1 MNNIELKRANVIVG
15 SGSSVDVVWG
25 SIAGDISQQTDLQDE
40 LNGIKEQVKEDIANK
55 ADRSELANLATK
67 EELSSGLLGKA
78 DKENTYTKEEV
89 DDKIAETDLSNYYT
103 KQEIDEKGY
112 ITAETDPTVPEWA
125 KQPTKPTYTAEEV
138 GALSADTKIPD
149 ISGLATKEEVE
160 IKADKTSIPTK
171 VSQLTNDSNYTTSTD
186 LQAKQDKLV
195 SGTNI
200 KTVNGNSLLGEGNI
214 EIQGGTG
221 GIPDAPA
228 DGKKYVRSNNNWV
241 EEVDISDLA
250 TKEELA
256 SKLDIST
263 YNNDK
268 ATFET
273 KENAAATYQPKGDY
287 ALKSD
292 LSTLATK
299 EELTSGLSG
308 KADTSA
314 IADMLTKTEA
324 STTYATKAELG
335 DINAILDNIN
345 GEVV

>member
-1 MNNIELKRANVIVG
+1 MNNLELKRSNVIVG
-15 SGSSVDVVWG
+15 SESSTEVVWG
-25 SIAGDISQQTDLQDE
+25 TIIGDISQQTDLQNE
-40 LNGIKEQVKEDIANK
+40 LNNIREQVKEDIADK

-89 DDKIAETDLSNYYT
+89 DSKIVETDLSNYYT

-112 ITAETDPTVPEWA
+112 ITVETDPTVPEWA
-125 KQPTKPTYTAEEV
+125 KQPTKPTYTADEV
-138 GALSADTKIPD
+138 GALPSDTVIPD
-149 ISGLATKEEVE
+149 ISGLATKEELE
-160 IKADKTSIPTK
+160 T
-171 VSQLTNDSNYTTSTD
+171 
-186 LQAKQDKLV
+186 KQDTLV

-228 DGKKYVRSNNNWV
+228 DGKKYVRSNNSWV

-263 YNNDK
+263 YNVDK

-273 KENAAATYQPKGDY
+273 KENAAATYQPIGDY

-345 GEVV
+345 GEVI

>member
-1 MNNIELKRANVIVG
+1 MNNIELKTSDPIYNLEVKRANVIVG

-25 SIAGDISQQTDLQDE
+25 TIVGDISQQTDLQDE

-138 GALSADTKIPD
+138 GALSADTEIPD

-160 IKADKTSIPTK
+160 T
-171 VSQLTNDSNYTTSTD
+171 
-186 LQAKQDKLV
+186 KQDKLV

-221 GIPDAPA
+221 GIPEAPT
-228 DGKKYVRSNNNWV
+228 DGKKYVRQN
-241 EEVDISDLA
+241 
-250 TKEELA
+250 
-256 SKLDIST
+256 
-263 YNNDK
+263 
-268 ATFET
+268 
-273 KENAAATYQPKGDY
+273 
-287 ALKSD
+287 
-292 LSTLATK
+292 
-299 EELTSGLSG
+299 
-308 KADTSA
+308 
-314 IADMLTKTEA
+314 
-324 STTYATKAELG
+324 
-335 DINAILDNIN
+335 
-345 GEVV
+345 